1 MNMEHYYTPKIYISA
16 SSLIIIDD
24 EAKHLARSL
33 RKKSGEEINVTDGEG
48 NLYRCKIDKISKDRI
63 DCNILSKSFGLSE
76 PEIKVTL
83 YQSLLKNP
91 DRFEFA
97 IEKSVELGVN
107 MIQPIITEHVINKE
121 REKTERWQAIALA
134 AMKQSQRSFMPTV
147 QKPVSFDEAVK
158 NCKDGIKLIAHEK
171 DCELLI
177 GDCGIKESAN
187 VAFFIGPEGGFSDA
201 EINLALESG
210 FKLITLGKRK
220 YRSETAAV
228 AALSLILL

>member
-1 MNMEHYYTPKIYISA
+1 MEHYYTPKVYISA

-24 EAKHLARSL
+24 EAKHLAKSL

-48 NLYRCKIDKISKDRI
+48 NLYRCRIDKISKDRI
-63 DCNILSKSFGLSE
+63 DCNILSTSFSLNE

-107 MIQPIITEHVINKE
+107 MIQPVITEFVINKE
-121 REKTERWQAIALA
+121 RDKTERWQSIALA
-134 AMKQSQRSFMPTV
+134 AMKQSQRSFMPLI
-147 QKPVSFDEAVK
+147 QKPVSFDEAIK

-171 DCELLI
+171 ENDFGI
-177 GDCGIKESAN
+177 PISDCGIEKSN
-187 VAFFIGPEGGFSDA
+187 TVALFIGPEGGFSDS
-201 EINLALESG
+201 EVSIALESG

-220 YRSETAAV
+220 FRSETAAV
-228 AALSLILL
+228 AAICLILH

>member
-1 MNMEHYYTPKIYISA
+1 MEHYYTSKENIGA
-16 SSLIIIDD
+16 SSLVIPGD

-48 NLYRCKIDKISKDRI
+48 NLFNCRIEKISKDRI
-63 DCNILSKSFGLSE
+63 DCGILSKSPGLNE

-107 MIQPIITEHVINKE
+107 MIQPVITEHVINKK
-121 REKTERWQAIALA
+121 REKTERWQLIALA
-134 AMKQSQRSFMPTV
+134 AMKQSQRTFLPKVRMPILFE
-147 QKPVSFDEAVK
+147 KAVR
-158 NCKDGIKLIAHEK
+158 NCKDSIKLMAHEK
-171 DCELLI
+171 ESDFGLRI
-177 GDCGIKESAN
+177 VDCGIDKSKSIAL
-187 VAFFIGPEGGFSDA
+187 FIGPEGGFS
-201 EINLALESG
+201 EEEVNLAIESG

-220 YRSETAAV
+220 YRSETAAL
-228 AALSLILL
+228 AAISLILI